1 MRTELSTWLPL
12 CDLAAI
18 LFVLGIASTL
28 LGRDRVAWW
37 LSQGL
42 LLLSVVI
49 GFAVTSAIHSEVDL
63 FSLGAWIPLAWA
75 IRSTAGAPRSISTRR
90 IANYD

>member
-18 LFVLGIASTL
+18 LFVLGVASTL
-28 LGRDRVAWW
+28 LSRDRVVWW

-49 GFAVTSAIHSEVDL
+49 GFVAASAVHSAVDL
-63 FSLGAWIPLAWA
+63 FTLGVWIPLAWA
-75 IRSTAGAPRSISTRR
+75 IRWIATTPRLTSTRR
-90 IANYD
+90 IAHYD